1 MKKWLCVGVVSM
13 IFMVGTAFAGEY
25 TVQKKA
31 GDYTVDI
38 RMDKNPPVV
47 GANQVEVAVKD
58 KAGKAVTDA
67 DTIGQIIVVA
77 GLIGQVVPF
86 MKSGAVA
93 GVIDYVQYDGS
104 YRAAEM
110 LFKLAKAGKAG
121 WTKVL
126 QSYKKD
132 YPANKL
138 ELQGF
143 GWVTATKVN
152 MQKWPEI
159 GWIMTLDDHQK
170 KYPKVWALLK

>member
-67 DTIGQIIVVA
+67 KVQVIASMPAMPGMPAMENRADAKIDGGKYKAKIDLSMGGSWNMSVRIVQ
-77 GLIGQVVPF
+77 GG
-86 MKSGAVA
+86 KTAVA
-93 GVIDYVQYDGS
+93 
-104 YRAAEM
+104 
-110 LFKLAKAGKAG
+110 
-121 WTKVL
+121 
-126 QSYKKD
+126 
-132 YPANKL
+132 
-138 ELQGF
+138 
-143 GWVTATKVN
+143 
-152 MQKWPEI
+152 
-159 GWIMTLDDHQK
+159 
-170 KYPKVWALLK
+170 KYTVDAR